1 MRWEILWTGL
11 VWLPWHVL
19 THSAID
25 SQRLFPGS
33 PSNMQ
38 IRQIWF
44 NMFTFKRYLCTFT
57 HLKLSDGHFSK
68 RLNGIFFLS
77 AFLHFLAFMCMQI
90 MAPNLIKYIWLMS
103 FLYHIVFKKYQ
114 VFKLWFQMCNLIYVG
129 CSKSKS
135 CPFQKLSWEFNL
147 MTFQYWDNIWR
158 THNFIRR
165 TTTNLFGFWG
175 LL

>member
-1 MRWEILWTGL
+1 MHFYSFKAEWWAFFK
-11 VWLPWHVL
+11 
-19 THSAID
+19 AIEW
-25 SQRLFPGS
+25 
-33 PSNMQ
+33 N
-38 IRQIWF
+38 
-44 NMFTFKRYLCTFT
+44 
-57 HLKLSDGHFSK
+57 
-68 RLNGIFFLS
+68 FFLS

-165 TTTNLFGFWG
+165 TTTICLAFEDCFKIMKLLWYYCVLKWNEPVLFLVKFIPK
-175 LL
+175 LLDHKTNIKILSTLAIQPY